1 MNRNKTDY
9 YEIDLLRL
17 AGALWKKL
25 WLIVLVTLLCG
36 ALAFG
41 YTFFLVTPLY
51 KATAMMYVNNSAISV
66 GSAKVSISAGDLAA
80 SQSLVDTY
88 TVILK
93 TRGTLNEVISRT
105 GVPYSYQQLT
115 KMVQA
120 EAVNST
126 EVFSIDVTSPD
137 PQEAELIANAIADI
151 LPDRIADIV
160 EGSSVKIVDYAI
172 VPAEIASPSYTRNTA
187 LGMLAGLVTGLFHT
201 KCGIPAIL
209 AGILTQ
215 LSLYSVNLRI
225 MESKANQAV
234 SVDKYDLLVSQRYV
248 RTFSPVGE
256 LLTKNPLPL
265 LLLFTAAVI
274 ALLYWFFGT
283 EKGCSIRATGANQNM
298 ARAQGID
305 TSANVVLG
313 LMLSN
318 GLVALSGA
326 LLAQYQ
332 GSSDVQMGR
341 GAIVIGLA
349 AVIIGE
355 VVFGK
360 LFINFGLRLFAVSIG
375 AILYYIVLQA
385 ALQLGLNTN
394 DLKLVTALIVAVFLA
409 IPYWKG
415 KAFHGKAQKG
425 GAHHA

>member
-172 VPAEIASPSYTRNTA
+172 VPA
-187 LGMLAGLVTGLFHT
+187 
-201 KCGIPAIL
+201 
-209 AGILTQ
+209 
-215 LSLYSVNLRI
+215 
-225 MESKANQAV
+225 
-234 SVDKYDLLVSQRYV
+234 
-248 RTFSPVGE
+248 
-256 LLTKNPLPL
+256 
-265 LLLFTAAVI
+265 
-274 ALLYWFFGT
+274 
-283 EKGCSIRATGANQNM
+283 
-298 ARAQGID
+298 
-305 TSANVVLG
+305 
-313 LMLSN
+313 
-318 GLVALSGA
+318 
-326 LLAQYQ
+326 
-332 GSSDVQMGR
+332 
-341 GAIVIGLA
+341 
-349 AVIIGE
+349 
-355 VVFGK
+355 
-360 LFINFGLRLFAVSIG
+360 
-375 AILYYIVLQA
+375 
-385 ALQLGLNTN
+385 
-394 DLKLVTALIVAVFLA
+394 
-409 IPYWKG
+409 
-415 KAFHGKAQKG
+415 
-425 GAHHA
+425 